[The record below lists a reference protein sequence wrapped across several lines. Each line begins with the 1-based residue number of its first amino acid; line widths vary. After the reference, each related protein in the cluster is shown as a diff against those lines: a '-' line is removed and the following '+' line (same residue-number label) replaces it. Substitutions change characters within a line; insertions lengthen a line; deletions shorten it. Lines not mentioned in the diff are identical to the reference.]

1 MRSVSTCG
9 KRVFVILFVAS
20 LIVGSG
26 SALAAGRTRPS
37 KPTPPPESIIKRLIR
52 AVFDDG
58 LGIPKP

>member
-1 MRSVSTCG
+1 
-9 KRVFVILFVAS
+9 
-20 LIVGSG
+20 
-26 SALAAGRTRPS
+26 LAAGRTRPS